1 MFTSHEKRSDIRLH
15 SFLQSIHLQTFTR
28 HLLYARHYT
37 TSKQNQ
43 HGTYPRGTYIGEWET
58 DSFKSHFNIA
68 NGKRRGANP
77 THSCLCVLSD
87 KTFWKKCYLRW
98 GLRHML
104 EWARYSVRTTAEESC
119 CSHGT
124 HVLPAWLVRELV
136 QNWSCFQ
143 HKSPHESCWS
153 WKGEWPLSFNYLDR
167 SKEWTSMHK
176 SPKLSL
182 GWQKIFFFFF
192 SRVLLE
198 NSSDCQGR
206 KLKLSHESGS
216 TGV

>member
-1 MFTSHEKRSDIRLH
+1 MFTSHEKRGDIRLH

-37 TSKQNQ
+37 TSNQNQ
-43 HGTYPRGTYIGEWET
+43 HGTYPQGTYIWEWET
-58 DSFKSHFNIA
+58 DIFKSHCSIA

-77 THSCLCVLSD
+77 TRSCVCVLSD
-87 KTFWKKCYLRW
+87 KTFRKKCHLSW
-98 GLRHML
+98 GLRRML
-104 EWARYSVRTTAEESC
+104 EWARYFVRTTAEESC

-153 WKGEWPLSFNYLDR
+153 WKGEWSLPFNYLNR

-176 SPKLSL
+176 SPRPSL
-182 GWQKIFFFFF
+182 GWHKIFAF

-198 NSSDCQGR
+198 NSSYCQGR
-206 KLKLSHESGS
+206 KLKLSHASGS